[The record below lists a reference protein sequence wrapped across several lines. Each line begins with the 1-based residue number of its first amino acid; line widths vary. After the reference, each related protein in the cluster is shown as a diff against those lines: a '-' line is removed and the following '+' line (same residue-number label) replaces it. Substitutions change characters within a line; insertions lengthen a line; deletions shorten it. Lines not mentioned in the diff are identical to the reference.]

1 MGNNSHLFAYQIK
14 SQNLVAFEPIPSDFD
29 KVKYSKDFEINGHA
43 ITCKQDGLYSVVLNM
58 SINQSIRNTTI
69 LFAQLNG
76 KNIDGS
82 DCSNF
87 TQTNVPYSL
96 FGSNFMVEMKNNDKL
111 VVYLQSTVDG
121 STHAGKSGSSISI
134 TSV

>member
-1 MGNNSHLFAYQIK
+1 
-14 SQNLVAFEPIPSDFD
+14 
-29 KVKYSKDFEINGHA
+29 
-43 ITCKQDGLYSVVLNM
+43 M